1 MEEPERISGFPRS
14 QLVSRRTF
22 QFTEAIV
29 LSGALAIVGELRGL
43 RRFHQSLAIPKTK
56 YRVSLFPS

>member
-22 QFTEAIV
+22 QFTEARV

-43 RRFHQSLAIPKTK
+43 RRFNQSLAIPKTK
-56 YRVSLFPS
+56 Y